1 MSERDIPEIM
11 RLLGTAIKAISEVK
25 TDIAEFKTESKAN
38 MAEVKAGISNVKSDI
53 AEFKIEVN
61 QRFDKVEE
69 KLIKI
74 TTQNKIMNHDILELR
89 VENERI
95 EKRVDEVERKVA

>member
-1 MSERDIPEIM
+1 
-11 RLLGTAIKAISEVK
+11 
-25 TDIAEFKTESKAN
+25 
-38 MAEVKAGISNVKSDI
+38 MAEVKADIS
-53 AEFKIEVN
+53 EFKVEVN

-89 VENERI
+89 VENERF
-95 EKRVDEVERKVA
+95 EKRVDEIERKVA